1 MARRKGSG
9 MSAPLAGLR
18 VVELTHMV
26 MGPTCGLVLGDLG
39 ADVVK
44 VEPAPEGDNT
54 RRLLGSGMG
63 FFAMYNRNKRSLAI
77 DLKTERGKAA
87 LLRLADRADIFVE
100 NFRPGAMD
108 RMGFGYE
115 ALSARNPRLIYVSHK
130 GFQDGP
136 YQDRTALD
144 EVVQMMG
151 GLAYMT
157 GPPGQPL
164 RAGASLNDVMGGM
177 FGAIG
182 VLSAVIER
190 ARTGRGQRIVSSL
203 YENTVFLMG
212 QHMAMHAMTGK
223 PLNPMSVRTPAWGVY
238 DIFPTADGQQIF
250 IGIVTDTQWEAACRA
265 FGLDALA
272 ADATLRTNNDRV
284 RGRERLIPA
293 LTARFGA
300 MTRAELA
307 AACEACGLPFAPIA
321 RPDELFDDP
330 HLNAS
335 DGLVPVTLPD
345 GKPTRLP
352 ALPLAMGG
360 QRPTQRHDAPPIGA
374 DGPAVLAEAGL
385 SAAEIDALVADGI
398 VVVRPERR

>member
-1 MARRKGSG
+1 
-9 MSAPLAGLR
+9 MSAPLSGLR

-26 MGPTCGLVLGDLG
+26 MGPTCGLVLADLG

-63 FFAMYNRNKRSLAI
+63 FFAMYNRNKKSLAI

-87 LLRLADRADIFVE
+87 LLRLVDRADIFVE

-190 ARTGRGQRIVSSL
+190 GRTGRGQRIVSSL

-223 PLNPMSVRTPAWGVY
+223 KLNPMSVRTPAWGVY
-238 DIFPTADGQQIF
+238 DIFSTADEQQIF

-265 FGLDALA
+265 FGMEELF
-272 ADATLRTNNDRV
+272 ADVAFRTNNDRV
-284 RGRERLIPA
+284 RARDRLIPA
-293 LTARFGA
+293 LETRFGA
-300 MTRAELA
+300 MTRDALA
-307 AACEACGLPFAPIA
+307 AACEACGLPFAPRA
-321 RPDELFDDP
+321 
-330 HLNAS
+330 NGSTS
-335 DGLVPVTLPD
+335 DT
-345 GKPTRLP
+345 TRRLSAP
-352 ALPLAMGG
+352 MGG
-360 QRPTQRHDAPPIGA
+360 RSLPRRGWRRTRSTGSSPTASSS
-374 DGPAVLAEAGL
+374 
-385 SAAEIDALVADGI
+385 SAASAG
-398 VVVRPERR
+398 ERGNLRLWRSFRLR

>member
-1 MARRKGSG
+1 

-63 FFAMYNRNKRSLAI
+63 FFAMYNRNKKSLAI

-87 LLRLADRADIFVE
+87 LLKLVDRADIFVE

-115 ALSARNPRLIYVSHK
+115 ALSGRNPRLIYVSHK

-190 ARTGRGQRIVSSL
+190 QRTGRGQRVVSSL
-203 YENTVFLMG
+203 FENTVFLMG

-223 PLNPMSVRTPAWGVY
+223 KLNPMSVRTPAWGVY
-238 DIFPTADGQQIF
+238 DIFHTADGEQIF

-265 FGLDALA
+265 FGFDDLA
-272 ADATLRTNNDRV
+272 ADPRFRTNNDRV
-284 RGRERLIPA
+284 RGREWLIPA
-293 LTARFGA
+293 LAERFGRQ
-300 MTRAELA
+300 TRAALA
-307 AACEACGLPFAPIA
+307 EACETCGLPFAPIA

-335 DGLVPVTLPD
+335 GGLLPVTLPD
-345 GKPTRLP
+345 GKATRLP
-352 ALPLAMGG
+352 ALPVAMDGA
-360 QRPTQRHDAPPIGA
+360 RMPLRRDSPTIGA
-374 DGPAVLAEAGL
+374 DGREVLAEAGL
-385 SAAEIDALVADGI
+385 APAEIEALVADGI
-398 VVVRPERR
+398 VVVREDRR